1 MDFAINALQLPV
13 PRILAWSGDEGHA
26 QNSVGSEFIIMEV
39 AGGIALNDRR
49 KQIKGDEALPH
60 LEELIG
66 IERKFESVR
75 FSQHGS
81 LYFKEDV
88 SAELQERPLFAGD
101 VPDQLKAFSERYR
114 IGPSRKSPIYAGIYN
129 VRTV

>member
-1 MDFAINALQLPV
+1 
-13 PRILAWSGDEGHA
+13 
-26 QNSVGSEFIIMEV
+26 MEV
-39 AGGIALNDRR
+39 ASGVALNDRR

-60 LEELIG
+60 LEELIEN
-66 IERKFESVR
+66 ERKFESVW

-114 IGPSRKSPIYAGIYN
+114 IGPISDRQWWRNERAALDLDRGPCM
-129 VRTV
+129 